1 MARLSA
7 ARCSQSQGASPGL
20 TASEAERKPGQHCLI
35 PLKQDTSG
43 SPAQPEIPKRLVSPI
58 LHPALKN
65 SIGLVTDR
73 IAAALQ
79 RLW

>member
-7 ARCSQSQGASPGL
+7 ARCSQSQRASPGL
-20 TASEAERKPGQHCLI
+20 TALEAARQGGQHCLI

-43 SPAQPEIPKRLVSPI
+43 SPAQPEIPARMVSPI

-65 SIGLVTDR
+65 SIGLGTDR

-79 RLW
+79 RLR